1 MNTDDPDT
9 AGARAESLAERAR
22 RLQTAYEDSRR
33 LWAQV
38 VGRPYESDPDVRP
51 PPGEVDATAED

>member
-1 MNTDDPDT
+1 MSRDT
-9 AGARAESLAERAR
+9 PAADGGDEESLADRAR

-33 LWAQV
+33 RWAQA
-38 VGRPYESDPDVRP
+38 VGRPYDGDADPRP